1 LWLTL
6 FCFSLPAMTK
16 QYDFKEAKEGAVVQQ
31 KEKTRISI

>member
-1 LWLTL
+1 
-6 FCFSLPAMTK
+6 MTK